1 MGLSTPGKA
10 EITSLDSGNIDEVLS
25 KATQF
30 YPLKATSRNCLTFWE
45 KITVCFLPEEL
56 DKISVALMLRL
67 CLQYGEA
74 WNFIFIIFDLCKYE
88 RIVKKKTHLFPVY
101 CLYYVFWNQI
111 FFKIE
116 ITSVFHGIW
125 NSQQL
130 LPKYSHLCEES
141 GPQHD
146 WCCQRQGHTVM
157 CDRMHSAQVPFN

>member
-30 YPLKATSRNCLTFWE
+30 YPLKATSRNSLTFWE

-88 RIVKKKTHLFPVY
+88 RIVKKKNPPVSSILPVL
-101 CLYYVFWNQI
+101 CFLKSD
-111 FFKIE
+111 FFKN
-116 ITSVFHGIW
+116 W
-125 NSQQL
+125 NYKRFSRNLEQPTTAAKIFTLVWRVWATARLMLSKARPHFDVRQNA
-130 LPKYSHLCEES
+130 LC
-141 GPQHD
+141 P
-146 WCCQRQGHTVM
+146 
-157 CDRMHSAQVPFN
+157 SAF